1 MKAGLTADDIEKLC
15 SSLPY
20 EGKDIAISAVAFEK
34 FVIDGAR
41 KLETEK
47 SFQKMILQEWISQ
60 FNDCLQ
66 RGGAPIERVFYENDT
81 N

>member
-1 MKAGLTADDIEKLC
+1 MKAGLTTDDITALC
-15 SSLPY
+15 QSLPY
-20 EGKDIAISAVAFEK
+20 DGKDIAISADAFK
-34 FVIDGAR
+34 TFVTDGAK

-81 N
+81 S